1 MDTLTHALLGGLA
14 VRASRSGTKPDNG
27 VSTGTATLIGALA
40 AAFPDSDYLSFWIA
54 PLTFL
59 ADWHRGPTHSLLMA
73 PLWALL
79 LGVGFARLW
88 RKPQRWLYFSAISL
102 LALLS
107 HIASDLITA
116 YGTQILWPLSDIRI
130 AFGTTFV
137 VDPWFSGLVV
147 LSLVAS
153 ALVSRPAIGARL
165 GLLALVGYLG
175 FQLYL
180 QQQAMAIGESYVRD
194 RELTGSSIYALPQ
207 PLSPYNWSI
216 IVSDGQ
222 HHHVG
227 LVNMAYSEGLL
238 RLSGRLGWIDGLWS
252 AYAAPSDLR
261 WQTHSLFGVL
271 DRQQEMIRQA
281 WQQTDFA
288 PFRHFAKF
296 PVLYRVDRQDQQVC
310 VWFTDLRYVLPG
322 LTPPFRYGMCR
333 NDLDEAWQLY
343 RLRRFTA
350 NQRQRLSE

>member
-1 MDTLTHALLGGLA
+1 
-14 VRASRSGTKPDNG
+14 
-27 VSTGTATLIGALA
+27 
-40 AAFPDSDYLSFWIA
+40 
-54 PLTFL
+54 
-59 ADWHRGPTHSLLMA
+59 
-73 PLWALL
+73 
-79 LGVGFARLW
+79 
-88 RKPQRWLYFSAISL
+88 
-102 LALLS
+102 
-107 HIASDLITA
+107 
-116 YGTQILWPLSDIRI
+116 
-130 AFGTTFV
+130 
-137 VDPWFSGLVV
+137 
-147 LSLVAS
+147 
-153 ALVSRPAIGARL
+153 
-165 GLLALVGYLG
+165 
-175 FQLYL
+175 
-180 QQQAMAIGESYVRD
+180 
-194 RELTGSSIYALPQ
+194 
-207 PLSPYNWSI
+207 
-216 IVSDGQ
+216 
-222 HHHVG
+222 
-227 LVNMAYSEGLL
+227 MAYSEGLL